1 MGTVLVTVG
10 TLMIL
15 SDLTAKAAGATQR
28 NIPLRLPA
36 LEFGEIVVSSTQM
49 LILGGIVVLTIVMHL
64 LLKHTWFG
72 RAVRAV
78 TQDGV
83 GAQIC
88 GVRSVHMKA
97 LTFAFGS
104 ATVAVAAVL
113 YVLSFPVDPYMGF
126 GLTVKAFTIIVVGGI
141 GNLPGALLAG
151 VFLGVAEGLTACTG
165 SPSGRRALSVIA
177 MLLILVVWPKGPGED
192 GMKALH
198 RLPPL
203 LGLGLV
209 AALAALP
216 FSGNAYLTT
225 FAFTV
230 LIAYILGQSWD
241 WVAGEM
247 GYVNLGHYAFYGIGA
262 YAFAIVLVGGSP
274 FWLAFVAA
282 LGVTALPRCCSRCR
296 CSACTATISPSH
308 RWRCCR
314 CWRCWPTT

>member
-1 MGTVLVTVG
+1 MEVLLQVLIGGMLLGGLYALVAFGLSLIYGVVRILNFAHGTLLAVCGVAASLAFSAWQMHPALIAALLAPLLFAFAWAYYHLLLRPLASRNHFEGTVGTVLVTVG

-49 LILGGIVVLTIVMHL
+49 LILGGTVVLTIVMHL

-78 TQDGV
+78 TQDAV

-151 VFLGVAEGLTACTG
+151 VFLGVAEGLTGLYWKPEWA
-165 SPSGRRALSVIA
+165 PALSVIA
-177 MLLILVVWPKGPGED
+177 MLLILVVWPKG
-192 GMKALH
+192 
-198 RLPPL
+198 
-203 LGLGLV
+203 LG
-209 AALAALP
+209 
-216 FSGNAYLTT
+216 
-225 FAFTV
+225 
-230 LIAYILGQSWD
+230 
-241 WVAGEM
+241 
-247 GYVNLGHYAFYGIGA
+247 
-262 YAFAIVLVGGSP
+262 
-274 FWLAFVAA
+274 
-282 LGVTALPRCCSRCR
+282 R
-296 CSACTATISPSH
+296 SA
-308 RWRCCR
+308 
-314 CWRCWPTT
+314 